1 MAEYIDKVAATTIP
15 TPPKENRVYL
25 TDNLD
30 DVFDAGWHEAQRC
43 ISNLPAADVRE
54 RVPVENVME
63 YRHVKYDPDEFFGRK
78 RQKHTG
84 FIPPLNRCASSV
96 FVEDTNVPSKRQ
108 TNADRIRKMSDE
120 ELASIITDDWCELLN
135 CESPCDGHCDL
146 KVLDWLKEATE

>member
-1 MAEYIDKVAATTIP
+1 MIIVRSASAERTVTGMAEYIDKVAATTIP

-63 YRHVKYDPDEFFGRK
+63 YRPVKYDPDEFFNRK
-78 RQKHTG
+78 K
-84 FIPPLNRCASSV
+84 
-96 FVEDTNVPSKRQ
+96 
-108 TNADRIRKMSDE
+108 TNADRIRAMSDE
-120 ELASIITDDWCELLN
+120 ELAEYLSTMQAHAFYHGMYHGKMSDET
-135 CESPCDGHCDL
+135 E
-146 KVLDWLKEATE
+146 WLEWLRQEATE